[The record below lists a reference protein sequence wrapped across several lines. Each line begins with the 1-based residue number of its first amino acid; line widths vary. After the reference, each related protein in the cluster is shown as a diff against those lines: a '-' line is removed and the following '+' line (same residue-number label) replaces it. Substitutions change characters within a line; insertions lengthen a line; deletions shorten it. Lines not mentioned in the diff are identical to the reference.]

1 MAGFNI
7 TVAGDSAIN
16 LEFGNV
22 ISEKTNGIIR
32 AAAQTLEAD
41 PIDGVIELVPTF
53 CSLMVVYNPCVIG
66 YDELT
71 SQVRGKL
78 RGLVAATGG
87 IHRVVK
93 IPVCYGG
100 DFGPDLSDVAEH
112 AGMSVEEVIAIHSG
126 HDYLIDML
134 GFLPGFA
141 YLGGLDERLHT
152 PRLATPR
159 TRIEPGAVGIGGAQ
173 TGIYPLASPG
183 GWRIIGR
190 TPVRPY
196 DPDRESPILY
206 AAGDYLRFVPITP
219 QEFSLI
225 ETQVEAGTY
234 ECEIVKGRATT
245 PVQADPNNDQ
255 AADSAAWSEGCEA
268 SERSATAPAAAPQ
281 VDNALQPQTHF
292 SPAMPNVGI
301 AGARANAEIKRIL
314 EAHGVNIAFDI
325 TCTNT
330 IRRFVPRKTDTLAQY
345 AHDVLTQLPCAR
357 MRNISPRKAFFDQ
370 VLPQVDGLVYHA
382 VQFCDMYSYEY
393 SDLKRTSPAPILAL
407 ETDCTAQSRGQMLT
421 RLEAFLE
428 SIGASQTEHLASQ
441 KGSPM
446 STAATFVV
454 GLDSGSTSTN
464 AVVMNEARKIVAS
477 VVIRTGAKA
486 GASAE
491 RAYREVLERA
501 GITPD
506 QVACTIATGYG
517 RVSIP
522 FADEN
527 VTEISCHGRGAHY
540 FNPDVRTILDI
551 GGQDSKAIHVN
562 AAGEVT
568 DFAMN
573 DKCAAGTGRFLEM
586 IARSLEISLDELGPA
601 ALESKKRLEI
611 ASMCSVFAESEVI
624 SLIANNEEKPDI
636 AAGVCRAVA
645 GKAYSLMR
653 RVGLEGAYMM
663 TGGVAQNPGVVR
675 AVEELIGEKLFI
687 CEDPEIVGATG
698 AALLALEKSE

>member
-1 MAGFNI
+1 MRVGYVCKYAPI
-7 TVAGDSAIN
+7 EA
-16 LEFGNV
+16 
-22 ISEKTNGIIR
+22 
-32 AAAQTLEAD
+32 LEAM
-41 PIDGVIELVPTF
+41 GAHME
-53 CSLMVVYNPCVIG
+53 
-66 YDELT
+66 
-71 SQVRGKL
+71 
-78 RGLVAATGG
+78 
-87 IHRVVK
+87 
-93 IPVCYGG
+93 
-100 DFGPDLSDVAEH
+100 
-112 AGMSVEEVIAIHSG
+112 
-126 HDYLIDML
+126 
-134 GFLPGFA
+134 
-141 YLGGLDERLHT
+141 
-152 PRLATPR
+152 
-159 TRIEPGAVGIGGAQ
+159 RIEPDESLVSFDAAESCMHANVCSFAKATFETVLSGNLDGIVLTTCCDSMRRLADTLRAQ
-173 TGIYPLASPG
+173 TPGLFIHVLDVPRDTSEAACALFERNMRKLLSAYGEFANATFSEEKLFAQLGGTLCPAEGTCDSPLELDYVSQDSIY
-183 GWRIIGR
+183 R
-190 TPVRPY
+190 
-196 DPDRESPILY
+196 DK
-206 AAGDYLRFVPITP
+206 AGDAEARSEGCAASERSASAAPTAP
-219 QEFSLI
+219 QVDS
-225 ETQVEAGTY
+225 
-234 ECEIVKGRATT
+234 R
-245 PVQADPNNDQ
+245 DRNQ

-268 SERSATAPAAAPQ
+268 SERSATAAAAAAQ

>member
-1 MAGFNI
+1 MRVGYVCKYAPI
-7 TVAGDSAIN
+7 EA
-16 LEFGNV
+16 
-22 ISEKTNGIIR
+22 
-32 AAAQTLEAD
+32 LEAM
-41 PIDGVIELVPTF
+41 GAHME
-53 CSLMVVYNPCVIG
+53 
-66 YDELT
+66 
-71 SQVRGKL
+71 
-78 RGLVAATGG
+78 
-87 IHRVVK
+87 
-93 IPVCYGG
+93 
-100 DFGPDLSDVAEH
+100 
-112 AGMSVEEVIAIHSG
+112 
-126 HDYLIDML
+126 
-134 GFLPGFA
+134 
-141 YLGGLDERLHT
+141 
-152 PRLATPR
+152 
-159 TRIEPGAVGIGGAQ
+159 RIEPDESLVSFDAAESRMHANVCSFAKATFETVLSGNFDGIVLTTCCDSMRRLADALRAQAPDLFIHVLDVPRDTGEAACALFERNVRKLLSAYGEFANATFSEEKLFAQLGGTLCPAE
-173 TGIYPLASPG
+173 GNCDSPLELDLARLHSEAAPAA
-183 GWRIIGR
+183 
-190 TPVRPY
+190 PQV
-196 DPDRESPILY
+196 DSHDR
-206 AAGDYLRFVPITP
+206 
-219 QEFSLI
+219 
-225 ETQVEAGTY
+225 
-234 ECEIVKGRATT
+234 
-245 PVQADPNNDQ
+245 NQ

-268 SERSATAPAAAPQ
+268 SERNADEAVAAPQVEPNRNKAGDTEARSEGCEASERSATAAAAAAQ

-292 SPAMPNVGI
+292 SPTMPNVGI

-325 TCTNT
+325 TCTNE
-330 IRRFVPRKTDTLAQY
+330 IRCFVPRKTDTLAQY
-345 AHDVLTQLPCAR
+345 AHGVLTQLPCAR

-393 SDLKRTSPAPILAL
+393 SDLKWTSPAPILAL

-517 RVSIP
+517 RASIP

-653 RVGLEGAYMM
+653 RVGLEDAYMM

>member
-1 MAGFNI
+1 MRIGYVCKYVPAE
-7 TVAGDSAIN
+7 A
-16 LEFGNV
+16 
-22 ISEKTNGIIR
+22 
-32 AAAQTLEAD
+32 LEAM
-41 PIDGVIELVPTF
+41 GAHME
-53 CSLMVVYNPCVIG
+53 
-66 YDELT
+66 
-71 SQVRGKL
+71 
-78 RGLVAATGG
+78 
-87 IHRVVK
+87 
-93 IPVCYGG
+93 
-100 DFGPDLSDVAEH
+100 
-112 AGMSVEEVIAIHSG
+112 
-126 HDYLIDML
+126 
-134 GFLPGFA
+134 
-141 YLGGLDERLHT
+141 
-152 PRLATPR
+152 
-159 TRIEPGAVGIGGAQ
+159 RIEPDESLVSFDAAESCMHANVCSFAKATFETVLSGNLDGIVLTTCCDSMRRLADALRAQAPNLFIHVLDVPRDTGEAACALYQRRVAELLSAYGKFANATFSEKKLFAQLGGTLCPEEGNCDSSLELDYARLRSEAAPAAPQ
-173 TGIYPLASPG
+173 IDSH
-183 GWRIIGR
+183 
-190 TPVRPY
+190 
-196 DPDRESPILY
+196 DR
-206 AAGDYLRFVPITP
+206 
-219 QEFSLI
+219 
-225 ETQVEAGTY
+225 
-234 ECEIVKGRATT
+234 
-245 PVQADPNNDQ
+245 NQ

-268 SERSATAPAAAPQ
+268 SERNADEAVAVPQ
-281 VDNALQPQTHF
+281 VNCTLQPQTHF
-292 SPAMPNVGI
+292 SPAMLNVGI

-325 TCTNT
+325 TCTNAF
-330 IRRFVPRKTDTLAQY
+330 RRFVPRKTDTLAHY

-357 MRNISPRKAFFDQ
+357 MRDISPRKDFFDR
-370 VLPQVDGLVYHA
+370 VLPQIDGLVFHT

-428 SIGASQTEHLASQ
+428 SIGASQKEHLASQ

-446 STAATFVV
+446 SKTATFVV

-464 AVVMNEARKIVAS
+464 AVAMNEAREIVAS
-477 VVIRTGAKA
+477 VVIKTGAKA

-540 FNPDVRTILDI
+540 FNPAVRTILDI

-601 ALESKKRLEI
+601 ALESKKHLEI

-698 AALLALEKSE
+698 AALLALEKLGK

>member
-1 MAGFNI
+1 MRIGYVCKYVPAE
-7 TVAGDSAIN
+7 A
-16 LEFGNV
+16 
-22 ISEKTNGIIR
+22 
-32 AAAQTLEAD
+32 LEAM
-41 PIDGVIELVPTF
+41 GAHIE
-53 CSLMVVYNPCVIG
+53 
-66 YDELT
+66 
-71 SQVRGKL
+71 
-78 RGLVAATGG
+78 
-87 IHRVVK
+87 
-93 IPVCYGG
+93 
-100 DFGPDLSDVAEH
+100 
-112 AGMSVEEVIAIHSG
+112 
-126 HDYLIDML
+126 
-134 GFLPGFA
+134 
-141 YLGGLDERLHT
+141 
-152 PRLATPR
+152 
-159 TRIEPGAVGIGGAQ
+159 RIEPDESLVSFDAAESCMHANVCSFAKATFETVLSGNLDGIVLTTCCDSMRRLADALRAQAPNLFIHVLDVPRDTGEAACALYQRRVAELLSAYGKFANATFSEEKLFAQLGGALCPAEGNCDSSLELDYARLHSEAAPAAPQ
-173 TGIYPLASPG
+173 IDSH
-183 GWRIIGR
+183 
-190 TPVRPY
+190 
-196 DPDRESPILY
+196 DR
-206 AAGDYLRFVPITP
+206 
-219 QEFSLI
+219 
-225 ETQVEAGTY
+225 
-234 ECEIVKGRATT
+234 
-245 PVQADPNNDQ
+245 NQ

-268 SERSATAPAAAPQ
+268 SECNADEAVAVPQ
-281 VDNALQPQTHF
+281 VNCTLQPQTHF
-292 SPAMPNVGI
+292 SPTMPNVGI

-325 TCTNT
+325 TCTNAF
-330 IRRFVPRKTDTLAQY
+330 RRFVPQKADTLVQY

-357 MRNISPRKAFFDQ
+357 MRDISPRKAFFDH
-370 VLPQVDGLVYHA
+370 VLPQIDGLVFHT

-407 ETDCTAQSRGQMLT
+407 ETDCTVQSHGQMLT

-428 SIGASQTEHLASQ
+428 SIGASQKEHLASQ

-446 STAATFVV
+446 SKTATFVV

-464 AVVMNEARKIVAS
+464 AVAMNEAREIVAS
-477 VVIRTGAKA
+477 VVIKTGAKA

-540 FNPDVRTILDI
+540 FNPAVRTILDI

-586 IARSLEISLDELGPA
+586 IARSLEIGLDELGPA
-601 ALESKKRLEI
+601 ALESKKHLEI

-698 AALLALEKSE
+698 AALLALEKLGE

>member
-1 MAGFNI
+1 MRIGYVCKYVPAE
-7 TVAGDSAIN
+7 A
-16 LEFGNV
+16 
-22 ISEKTNGIIR
+22 
-32 AAAQTLEAD
+32 LEAM
-41 PIDGVIELVPTF
+41 GAHME
-53 CSLMVVYNPCVIG
+53 
-66 YDELT
+66 
-71 SQVRGKL
+71 
-78 RGLVAATGG
+78 
-87 IHRVVK
+87 
-93 IPVCYGG
+93 
-100 DFGPDLSDVAEH
+100 
-112 AGMSVEEVIAIHSG
+112 
-126 HDYLIDML
+126 
-134 GFLPGFA
+134 
-141 YLGGLDERLHT
+141 
-152 PRLATPR
+152 
-159 TRIEPGAVGIGGAQ
+159 RIEPDARLVSFDAAESCMHANVCSFSKATFETVLSGNLDGIVLTTCCDSMRRLADALRAQAPDLFIHVLDVPRDTGEAACALYQRRVAELLSAYGKFANATFSEEKLFAQLGGTVCPEEGDCDSTLELDYARLHSEAAQ
-173 TGIYPLASPG
+173 PSFRLAKSSS
-183 GWRIIGR
+183 
-190 TPVRPY
+190 V
-196 DPDRESPILY
+196 SQSF
-206 AAGDYLRFVPITP
+206 AN
-219 QEFSLI
+219 S
-225 ETQVEAGTY
+225 
-234 ECEIVKGRATT
+234 
-245 PVQADPNNDQ
+245 NQ

-268 SERSATAPAAAPQ
+268 SERNADEAVAVPQVEPERNQAADAGARSEGCEASERSATAAAAVPQ
-281 VDNALQPQTHF
+281 VNCTLQPQTHF
-292 SPAMPNVGI
+292 SPTMPNVGI

-314 EAHGVNIAFDI
+314 EAHGVNIAFDV
-325 TCTNT
+325 TCTNAS
-330 IRRFVPRKTDTLAQY
+330 RRFVPQKADTLAHY

-357 MRNISPRKAFFDQ
+357 MRDISPRKAFFDR
-370 VLPQVDGLVYHA
+370 VLPQIDGLVYHT

-407 ETDCTAQSRGQMLT
+407 ETDCTAQSHGQMLT

-428 SIGASQTEHLASQ
+428 SIGASQKEHLASQ
-441 KGSPM
+441 KGFPM
-446 STAATFVV
+446 SKTATFVV

-464 AVVMNEARKIVAS
+464 AVVMNEAREIVAS
-477 VVIRTGAKA
+477 VVIKTGAKA
-486 GASAE
+486 SASAE
-491 RAYREVLERA
+491 RAYREVIERA

-586 IARSLEISLDELGPA
+586 IARSLEISLDELGPS
-601 ALESKKRLEI
+601 ALESKKHLEI

>member
-1 MAGFNI
+1 MRVGYVCKYVPVEA
-7 TVAGDSAIN
+7 
-16 LEFGNV
+16 
-22 ISEKTNGIIR
+22 
-32 AAAQTLEAD
+32 LEAM
-41 PIDGVIELVPTF
+41 GAHME
-53 CSLMVVYNPCVIG
+53 
-66 YDELT
+66 
-71 SQVRGKL
+71 
-78 RGLVAATGG
+78 
-87 IHRVVK
+87 
-93 IPVCYGG
+93 
-100 DFGPDLSDVAEH
+100 
-112 AGMSVEEVIAIHSG
+112 
-126 HDYLIDML
+126 
-134 GFLPGFA
+134 
-141 YLGGLDERLHT
+141 
-152 PRLATPR
+152 
-159 TRIEPGAVGIGGAQ
+159 RIEPDESLVSFDTAESCMHANVCSFAKATFETVLSGNLDGIVLTTCCDSMRRLADALRAQ
-173 TGIYPLASPG
+173 TPGLFIHVLDVPRDTSEAACALFERRVSELLSAYGEFANVDFSEAKLFAQLGGTLCPAEGTCDSPLEL
-183 GWRIIGR
+183 
-190 TPVRPY
+190 
-196 DPDRESPILY
+196 DY
-206 AAGDYLRFVPITP
+206 ARLH
-219 QEFSLI
+219 S
-225 ETQVEAGTY
+225 EAAQPSFRLAKSSS
-234 ECEIVKGRATT
+234 VSQSFANRDK
-245 PVQADPNNDQ
+245 
-255 AADSAAWSEGCEA
+255 AADSAAWSEGCGASKRNADEAVAVPQVEPNRGQATDAGAWSEGCAA
-268 SERSATAPAAAPQ
+268 SERNATAATAVPQ
-281 VDNALQPQTHF
+281 VDNTMQPQTHF
-292 SPAMPNVGI
+292 SPTMPNVGI

-325 TCTNT
+325 TCTNA
-330 IRRFVPRKTDTLAQY
+330 IRRFVPQKTDTLAQY
-345 AHDVLTQLPCAR
+345 VHDVLTQLPCAR
-357 MRNISPRKAFFDQ
+357 MRNISPRKAFFDH
-370 VLPQVDGLVYHA
+370 VLPQVDGLVYHT

-393 SDLKRTSPAPILAL
+393 SDLKRTSPTPILAL

-428 SIGASQTEHLASQ
+428 SIGASQTEHLANL

-446 STAATFVV
+446 STADTFVV

-491 RAYREVLERA
+491 RAYREVLERS

-687 CEDPEIVGATG
+687 YEDPEIVGATG
-698 AALLALEKSE
+698 AALLALEKLE

>member
-1 MAGFNI
+1 MRIGYVCKYVPVEA
-7 TVAGDSAIN
+7 
-16 LEFGNV
+16 
-22 ISEKTNGIIR
+22 
-32 AAAQTLEAD
+32 LEAM
-41 PIDGVIELVPTF
+41 GAHME
-53 CSLMVVYNPCVIG
+53 
-66 YDELT
+66 
-71 SQVRGKL
+71 
-78 RGLVAATGG
+78 
-87 IHRVVK
+87 
-93 IPVCYGG
+93 
-100 DFGPDLSDVAEH
+100 
-112 AGMSVEEVIAIHSG
+112 
-126 HDYLIDML
+126 
-134 GFLPGFA
+134 
-141 YLGGLDERLHT
+141 
-152 PRLATPR
+152 
-159 TRIEPGAVGIGGAQ
+159 RIEPDESLGSFDAAESCMHANVCSFAKATFETVLSGNLDGIVLTTCCDSMRRLADALRAQ
-173 TGIYPLASPG
+173 APNLFIHVLDVPRDTGEAACA
-183 GWRIIGR
+183 
-190 TPVRPY
+190 
-196 DPDRESPILY
+196 LY
-206 AAGDYLRFVPITP
+206 QRRVAELLSAYGEFAGV
-219 QEFSLI
+219 EFSEEKLF
-225 ETQVEAGTY
+225 TQLGGTLCPAEGNCDSSLELNLARLHSEAAQPSFRLAKSSS
-234 ECEIVKGRATT
+234 VSQSFA
-245 PVQADPNNDQ
+245 NSNQ

-268 SERSATAPAAAPQ
+268 SERNADEAVAAPQVKPNRNQAADAEVRSEGCEASERSATAAAAAPQ
-281 VDNALQPQTHF
+281 VNRTLQPQTHF

-314 EAHGVNIAFDI
+314 EARGVNIAFDI

-330 IRRFVPRKTDTLAQY
+330 VRRFVPRKTDTLTQY

-357 MRNISPRKAFFDQ
+357 MRDISPRKDFFDRA
-370 VLPQVDGLVYHA
+370 LPQVDGLIYHT

-393 SDLKRTSPAPILAL
+393 SDLKRTSPVPILAL
-407 ETDCTAQSRGQMLT
+407 ETDCTAQSHGQMLT

-428 SIGASQTEHLASQ
+428 SIGASQKEHLASQ

-446 STAATFVV
+446 SKTATFVV

-464 AVVMNEARKIVAS
+464 AVAMNEAREIVAS

-501 GITPD
+501 GIAPD
-506 QVACTIATGYG
+506 QVGCTIATGYG

-540 FNPDVRTILDI
+540 FNPEVRTILDI

-698 AALLALEKSE
+698 AALLALEKTE

>member
-1 MAGFNI
+1 MRIGYVCKYVPAE
-7 TVAGDSAIN
+7 A
-16 LEFGNV
+16 
-22 ISEKTNGIIR
+22 
-32 AAAQTLEAD
+32 LEAM
-41 PIDGVIELVPTF
+41 GAHME
-53 CSLMVVYNPCVIG
+53 
-66 YDELT
+66 
-71 SQVRGKL
+71 
-78 RGLVAATGG
+78 
-87 IHRVVK
+87 
-93 IPVCYGG
+93 
-100 DFGPDLSDVAEH
+100 
-112 AGMSVEEVIAIHSG
+112 
-126 HDYLIDML
+126 
-134 GFLPGFA
+134 
-141 YLGGLDERLHT
+141 
-152 PRLATPR
+152 
-159 TRIEPGAVGIGGAQ
+159 RIEPDESLVSFDAAESCMHANVCSFSKATFETVLSGNLDGIVLTTCCDSMRRLADALRAQAPNLFIHVLDVPRDTGEAACALYQRRVAELLSAYGKFANATFSEKKLFAQLGGTVCPAEGTCDSPLELDSVSQ
-173 TGIYPLASPG
+173 DSIY
-183 GWRIIGR
+183 R
-190 TPVRPY
+190 
-196 DPDRESPILY
+196 DK
-206 AAGDYLRFVPITP
+206 AGDGAAQSEGCTASERSTSAAPAAP
-219 QEFSLI
+219 QVDSH
-225 ETQVEAGTY
+225 
-234 ECEIVKGRATT
+234 
-245 PVQADPNNDQ
+245 NWNQ

-268 SERSATAPAAAPQ
+268 SERNADEAVAVPQ
-281 VDNALQPQTHF
+281 VNCTLQPQTHF

-301 AGARANAEIKRIL
+301 AGARANPEIKRIL
-314 EAHGVNIAFDI
+314 ESHGVNIAFDI

-330 IRRFVPRKTDTLAQY
+330 VRRFVPRKTDTLAHY

-357 MRNISPRKAFFDQ
+357 MRDISPRKAFFDH
-370 VLPQVDGLVYHA
+370 VLPQIDGLVYHT

-393 SDLKRTSPAPILAL
+393 SGLKRISPAPILAL

-428 SIGASQTEHLASQ
+428 SIGASQTEHLAGQ
-441 KGSPM
+441 KGFPM
-446 STAATFVV
+446 SKTATFVV

-464 AVVMNEARKIVAS
+464 AVAMNEAREIVAS
-477 VVIRTGAKA
+477 VVIKTGAKA

-491 RAYREVLERA
+491 RAYREVIERA

-506 QVACTIATGYG
+506 QIACTIATGYG

-562 AAGEVT
+562 ATGEVT

>member
-1 MAGFNI
+1 MRIGYVCKYVPVEALEAMGAHMERIDPDESLVSFDAAESCMHANVCSFAKATFE
-7 TVAGDSAIN
+7 TVLSGNLDGIVLTTCCDSMRRLADALRAQAPDLFIHVLDVPRDTGEAACALYQRRVAELLSAYGKFAN
-16 LEFGNV
+16 ATF
-22 ISEKTNGIIR
+22 SEKKLF
-32 AAAQTLEAD
+32 AQ
-41 PIDGVIELVPTF
+41 
-53 CSLMVVYNPCVIG
+53 
-66 YDELT
+66 
-71 SQVRGKL
+71 
-78 RGLVAATGG
+78 
-87 IHRVVK
+87 
-93 IPVCYGG
+93 
-100 DFGPDLSDVAEH
+100 
-112 AGMSVEEVIAIHSG
+112 
-126 HDYLIDML
+126 
-134 GFLPGFA
+134 
-141 YLGGLDERLHT
+141 LGGTLCPAEGNCDSSLELDYARLHSEAA
-152 PRLATPR
+152 PAAPQ
-159 TRIEPGAVGIGGAQ
+159 VD
-173 TGIYPLASPG
+173 SH
-183 GWRIIGR
+183 
-190 TPVRPY
+190 
-196 DPDRESPILY
+196 DR
-206 AAGDYLRFVPITP
+206 
-219 QEFSLI
+219 
-225 ETQVEAGTY
+225 
-234 ECEIVKGRATT
+234 
-245 PVQADPNNDQ
+245 NQ

-268 SERSATAPAAAPQ
+268 SERSATAAVAVPQ
-281 VDNALQPQTHF
+281 VNCTLQPQTHF
-292 SPAMPNVGI
+292 SPTMPNVGI

-325 TCTNT
+325 TCTNAF
-330 IRRFVPRKTDTLAQY
+330 RRFVPQKTDTLAQY

-357 MRNISPRKAFFDQ
+357 MRDISPRKAFFDR
-370 VLPQVDGLVYHA
+370 VLPQVDGLVYHT

-393 SDLKRTSPAPILAL
+393 SDLKRTSSAPILAL

-428 SIGASQTEHLASQ
+428 SIGASQTEHLAGQ
-441 KGSPM
+441 KGFPM
-446 STAATFVV
+446 SKTATFVV

-464 AVVMNEARKIVAS
+464 AVAMNEAREIVAS
-477 VVIRTGAKA
+477 VVIKTGAKA

-491 RAYREVLERA
+491 RAYREVIERA

-540 FNPDVRTILDI
+540 FNPAVRTILDI

-562 AAGEVT
+562 ATGEVT

-601 ALESKKRLEI
+601 ALESKKHLEI

-675 AVEELIGEKLFI
+675 AIEELIGEKLFI

-698 AALLALEKSE
+698 AALLALETLGE

>member
-1 MAGFNI
+1 MRIGYVCKYVPAE
-7 TVAGDSAIN
+7 A
-16 LEFGNV
+16 
-22 ISEKTNGIIR
+22 
-32 AAAQTLEAD
+32 LEAM
-41 PIDGVIELVPTF
+41 G
-53 CSLMVVYNPCVIG
+53 
-66 YDELT
+66 
-71 SQVRGKL
+71 
-78 RGLVAATGG
+78 A
-87 IHRVVK
+87 H
-93 IPVCYGG
+93 
-100 DFGPDLSDVAEH
+100 
-112 AGMSVEEVIAIHSG
+112 VE
-126 HDYLIDML
+126 
-134 GFLPGFA
+134 
-141 YLGGLDERLHT
+141 
-152 PRLATPR
+152 
-159 TRIEPGAVGIGGAQ
+159 RIEPDESLVSFDAAESCMHANVCSFVKATFETVLSGNLDGIVLTTCCDSMRRLADALRAQAPDLFVHMLDVPRDTGEAACALYQRRAAELLSAYGKFANATFSEKKLFAQLGGTLCPAEG
-173 TGIYPLASPG
+173 TCDSPLG
-183 GWRIIGR
+183 L
-190 TPVRPY
+190 
-196 DPDRESPILY
+196 DY
-206 AAGDYLRFVPITP
+206 ARLHSEAAPAAP
-219 QEFSLI
+219 QVDSHDL
-225 ETQVEAGTY
+225 
-234 ECEIVKGRATT
+234 
-245 PVQADPNNDQ
+245 NQ

-268 SERSATAPAAAPQ
+268 SERNADEAVAVPQ
-281 VDNALQPQTHF
+281 VNCTLQPQTHF
-292 SPAMPNVGI
+292 SPTMPNVGI

-314 EAHGVNIAFDI
+314 EAHGANIAFDV
-325 TCTNT
+325 TCTNAS
-330 IRRFVPRKTDTLAQY
+330 RRFVPQKADTLAHY
-345 AHDVLTQLPCAR
+345 THDVLTQLPCAR
-357 MRNISPRKAFFDQ
+357 MRDISPRKAFFDR
-370 VLPQVDGLVYHA
+370 VLPQIDGLVFHT

-393 SDLKRTSPAPILAL
+393 SDLKRTSPVPILAL
-407 ETDCTAQSRGQMLT
+407 ETDCTAQSHGQVFT

-428 SIGASQTEHLASQ
+428 SIGASQKEHLASQ

-446 STAATFVV
+446 SKTATFVV

-464 AVVMNEARKIVAS
+464 AVVMNEAREIVAS

-501 GITPD
+501 GITPG
-506 QVACTIATGYG
+506 QIACTIATGYG

-601 ALESKKRLEI
+601 ALESKKHLEI

-698 AALLALEKSE
+698 AALLALEKTE

>member
-1 MAGFNI
+1 M
-7 TVAGDSAIN
+7 
-16 LEFGNV
+16 
-22 ISEKTNGIIR
+22 R
-32 AAAQTLEAD
+32 
-41 PIDGVIELVPTF
+41 
-53 CSLMVVYNPCVIG
+53 IG
-66 YDELT
+66 Y
-71 SQVRGKL
+71 
-78 RGLVAATGG
+78 
-87 IHRVVK
+87 
-93 IPVCYGG
+93 VCKYV
-100 DFGPDLSDVAEH
+100 PAE
-112 AGMSVEEVIAIHSG
+112 AIEAMGAH
-126 HDYLIDML
+126 I
-134 GFLPGFA
+134 
-141 YLGGLDERLHT
+141 E
-152 PRLATPR
+152 
-159 TRIEPGAVGIGGAQ
+159 RIEPDESLVSFDAAESCMHANVCSFAKATFETVLSGNLDGIVLTTCCDSMRRLADALRAQAPNLFIHVLDVPRDTGEAACALYQRRMAELLSAYGKFANATFSEKKLFAQLGGTLCPEEGNCDSSLELDYARLHSEAAPAAPQ
-173 TGIYPLASPG
+173 IDSH
-183 GWRIIGR
+183 
-190 TPVRPY
+190 
-196 DPDRESPILY
+196 DR
-206 AAGDYLRFVPITP
+206 
-219 QEFSLI
+219 
-225 ETQVEAGTY
+225 
-234 ECEIVKGRATT
+234 
-245 PVQADPNNDQ
+245 NQ

-268 SERSATAPAAAPQ
+268 SERNADEAVAVPQ
-281 VDNALQPQTHF
+281 ANCTLQPQTHF

-325 TCTNT
+325 TCTNAF
-330 IRRFVPRKTDTLAQY
+330 RRFVPRKTDTLAQY

-357 MRNISPRKAFFDQ
+357 MRDISPRKAFFDR
-370 VLPQVDGLVYHA
+370 VLPQIDGLVYHT

-393 SDLKRTSPAPILAL
+393 SDLKRTSPVPILAL

-428 SIGASQTEHLASQ
+428 SIGASQKEHLASQ

-446 STAATFVV
+446 SKTATFVV

-464 AVVMNEARKIVAS
+464 AVAMNEAREIVAS
-477 VVIRTGAKA
+477 VVIKTGAKA

-491 RAYREVLERA
+491 RAYHEVLERA

-506 QVACTIATGYG
+506 QIACTIATGYG

-540 FNPDVRTILDI
+540 FNPAVRTILDI

-601 ALESKKRLEI
+601 ALESKKHLEI

-687 CEDPEIVGATG
+687 CDDPEIVGATG

>member
-1 MAGFNI
+1 MRIGYVCKYVPAE
-7 TVAGDSAIN
+7 A
-16 LEFGNV
+16 
-22 ISEKTNGIIR
+22 
-32 AAAQTLEAD
+32 LEAM
-41 PIDGVIELVPTF
+41 GAHME
-53 CSLMVVYNPCVIG
+53 
-66 YDELT
+66 
-71 SQVRGKL
+71 
-78 RGLVAATGG
+78 
-87 IHRVVK
+87 
-93 IPVCYGG
+93 
-100 DFGPDLSDVAEH
+100 
-112 AGMSVEEVIAIHSG
+112 
-126 HDYLIDML
+126 
-134 GFLPGFA
+134 
-141 YLGGLDERLHT
+141 
-152 PRLATPR
+152 
-159 TRIEPGAVGIGGAQ
+159 RIEPDESIVSFDAAESCMHANMCSFAKATFETVLSGNLDGIVLTTCCDSMRRLADALRAQAPNLFIHVLDVPRDTGEAACALYQRRMAELLSAYGEFADATFSEGKLFAQLGGTLCPAEGNCDSSLELDYARLRSEAAPAAPQ
-173 TGIYPLASPG
+173 IDSH
-183 GWRIIGR
+183 
-190 TPVRPY
+190 
-196 DPDRESPILY
+196 DR
-206 AAGDYLRFVPITP
+206 
-219 QEFSLI
+219 
-225 ETQVEAGTY
+225 
-234 ECEIVKGRATT
+234 
-245 PVQADPNNDQ
+245 NQ

-268 SERSATAPAAAPQ
+268 SERNADEAVAVPQ
-281 VDNALQPQTHF
+281 VNCTLQPQTHF
-292 SPAMPNVGI
+292 SPTMPNVGI

-314 EAHGVNIAFDI
+314 DAHGVNIAFDI
-325 TCTNT
+325 TCTNAS
-330 IRRFVPRKTDTLAQY
+330 RHFVPQKADTLAHY
-345 AHDVLTQLPCAR
+345 THDVLTQLPCAR
-357 MRNISPRKAFFDQ
+357 MRDISPRKAFFDH
-370 VLPQVDGLVYHA
+370 VLPQIDGLVFHT

-428 SIGASQTEHLASQ
+428 SIGASQKEHLASQ
-441 KGSPM
+441 KGFPM
-446 STAATFVV
+446 SKTATFVV

-464 AVVMNEARKIVAS
+464 AVVMNEAREIVAS
-477 VVIRTGAKA
+477 VVIKTGAKA

-491 RAYREVLERA
+491 RAYREAIERA

-601 ALESKKRLEI
+601 ALESKKHLEI

-687 CEDPEIVGATG
+687 CDDPEIVGATG

>member
-1 MAGFNI
+1 MRIGYVCKYAPI
-7 TVAGDSAIN
+7 EA
-16 LEFGNV
+16 
-22 ISEKTNGIIR
+22 
-32 AAAQTLEAD
+32 LEAM
-41 PIDGVIELVPTF
+41 GAHME
-53 CSLMVVYNPCVIG
+53 
-66 YDELT
+66 
-71 SQVRGKL
+71 
-78 RGLVAATGG
+78 
-87 IHRVVK
+87 
-93 IPVCYGG
+93 
-100 DFGPDLSDVAEH
+100 
-112 AGMSVEEVIAIHSG
+112 
-126 HDYLIDML
+126 
-134 GFLPGFA
+134 
-141 YLGGLDERLHT
+141 
-152 PRLATPR
+152 
-159 TRIEPGAVGIGGAQ
+159 RIEPDESLVSFDAAESCMHANVCSFAKATFETVLSGNLDGIVLTTCCDSMRRLADALRAQAPDLFIHVLDAPRDTSETACALFERNVRKLLSAYGEFANATFSEQKLFTQLGGTVCPAEGTCDLPGELDYARLHSEAAQ
-173 TGIYPLASPG
+173 PSFRLAKSSSVSQDSIY
-183 GWRIIGR
+183 R
-190 TPVRPY
+190 
-196 DPDRESPILY
+196 DK
-206 AAGDYLRFVPITP
+206 AGDAEARSEGCVASERSASAAPAAP
-219 QEFSLI
+219 QVDSHD
-225 ETQVEAGTY
+225 
-234 ECEIVKGRATT
+234 R
-245 PVQADPNNDQ
+245 NQ
-255 AADSAAWSEGCEA
+255 AADSAAWSEGCKASERNADEAVAAPQVEPNRNKADAGARSEGCEA
-268 SERSATAPAAAPQ
+268 SERSATAAAAAPQ
-281 VDNALQPQTHF
+281 ADNARQPQTHF
-292 SPAMPNVGI
+292 SPTMPNVGI

-325 TCTNT
+325 TCTNA

-345 AHDVLTQLPCAR
+345 VHDVLTQLPCAR
-357 MRNISPRKAFFDQ
+357 MRDISPRKGFFDH
-370 VLPQVDGLVYHA
+370 VLPQVDGLVYHT

-393 SDLKRTSPAPILAL
+393 SDLKRTSPAPILTL

-428 SIGASQTEHLASQ
+428 SIGASQTEHLANL

-464 AVVMNEARKIVAS
+464 AVVMNEARKIVAR

-506 QVACTIATGYG
+506 QVACTIVTGYG

>member
-1 MAGFNI
+1 MRVGYVCKYAPI
-7 TVAGDSAIN
+7 EA
-16 LEFGNV
+16 
-22 ISEKTNGIIR
+22 
-32 AAAQTLEAD
+32 LEAM
-41 PIDGVIELVPTF
+41 GAHME
-53 CSLMVVYNPCVIG
+53 
-66 YDELT
+66 
-71 SQVRGKL
+71 
-78 RGLVAATGG
+78 
-87 IHRVVK
+87 
-93 IPVCYGG
+93 
-100 DFGPDLSDVAEH
+100 
-112 AGMSVEEVIAIHSG
+112 
-126 HDYLIDML
+126 
-134 GFLPGFA
+134 
-141 YLGGLDERLHT
+141 
-152 PRLATPR
+152 
-159 TRIEPGAVGIGGAQ
+159 RIEPDESLVSFDAAESCMHANVCSFAKATFETVLSGNLDGIVLTTCCDSMRRLADALRAQ
-173 TGIYPLASPG
+173 TPGLFIHVLDVPRDTSEAACALFERRVSELLSAYGEFANVDFSEAKLFIQLGGTLCPAEGTCESTLELDYARLHSEAAQPSFRLAKSSSVSQSFAN
-183 GWRIIGR
+183 R
-190 TPVRPY
+190 
-196 DPDRESPILY
+196 D
-206 AAGDYLRFVPITP
+206 
-219 QEFSLI
+219 
-225 ETQVEAGTY
+225 
-234 ECEIVKGRATT
+234 K
-245 PVQADPNNDQ
+245 
-255 AADSAAWSEGCEA
+255 AADSAAWSEGCGA
-268 SERSATAPAAAPQ
+268 SERNATAAAAAPQ

-292 SPAMPNVGI
+292 SPTMPNVGI

-325 TCTNT
+325 TCTNAV
-330 IRRFVPRKTDTLAQY
+330 RRFVPRKTDTLARY

-357 MRNISPRKAFFDQ
+357 MRDISPRKGFFDRA
-370 VLPQVDGLVYHA
+370 LPQVDGLVYHT

-393 SDLKRTSPAPILAL
+393 SDLKRTSPVPILAL

-428 SIGASQTEHLASQ
+428 SIGASQTEHPESQ

-446 STAATFVV
+446 SAAATFVV

-501 GITPD
+501 GIAPD
-506 QVACTIATGYG
+506 QVRCTIATGYG

-540 FNPDVRTILDI
+540 FNPEVRTILDI

-645 GKAYSLMR
+645 GKAYSLIR

>member
-1 MAGFNI
+1 MRIGYVCKYVPVEA
-7 TVAGDSAIN
+7 
-16 LEFGNV
+16 
-22 ISEKTNGIIR
+22 
-32 AAAQTLEAD
+32 LEAM
-41 PIDGVIELVPTF
+41 GAHME
-53 CSLMVVYNPCVIG
+53 
-66 YDELT
+66 
-71 SQVRGKL
+71 
-78 RGLVAATGG
+78 
-87 IHRVVK
+87 
-93 IPVCYGG
+93 
-100 DFGPDLSDVAEH
+100 
-112 AGMSVEEVIAIHSG
+112 
-126 HDYLIDML
+126 
-134 GFLPGFA
+134 
-141 YLGGLDERLHT
+141 
-152 PRLATPR
+152 
-159 TRIEPGAVGIGGAQ
+159 RIEPDESLVSFDAAESCMHANVCSFSKATFETVLSGNLDGIVLTTCCDSMRRLADALRAQAPNLFIHVLDVPRDTGEAACALYQRRVAELLSAYGKFANATFSEKKLFAQLGGTLCPAEGTCDSSLELDLARLHSEAAQ
-173 TGIYPLASPG
+173 PSFRLAKSSS
-183 GWRIIGR
+183 
-190 TPVRPY
+190 V
-196 DPDRESPILY
+196 SQSF
-206 AAGDYLRFVPITP
+206 AN
-219 QEFSLI
+219 S
-225 ETQVEAGTY
+225 
-234 ECEIVKGRATT
+234 
-245 PVQADPNNDQ
+245 NQ

-268 SERSATAPAAAPQ
+268 SERNADEAVAVPQVEPNRNQAADAEVRSEGCEASERSATAAAAAPQ
-281 VDNALQPQTHF
+281 VNRTLQPQTHF

-314 EAHGVNIAFDI
+314 EARGVNIAFDI

-330 IRRFVPRKTDTLAQY
+330 VRRFVPRKTDTLTQY

-357 MRNISPRKAFFDQ
+357 MRDISPRKDFFDRA
-370 VLPQVDGLVYHA
+370 LPQVDGLVYHT

-393 SDLKRTSPAPILAL
+393 SDLKRTSSAPILAL

-428 SIGASQTEHLASQ
+428 SIGASQTEHLESQ
-441 KGSPM
+441 KGSSM

-464 AVVMNEARKIVAS
+464 AVIMNEAREIVAS
-477 VVIRTGAKA
+477 VVTRTGAKA

-540 FNPDVRTILDI
+540 FNPEVRTILDI

-586 IARSLEISLDELGPA
+586 IARSLEISLDELGPS

-687 CEDPEIVGATG
+687 CDDPEIVGATG

>member
-1 MAGFNI
+1 MRVGYVCKYAPIEALEAMGAHMERIDPDESLVNFDAAESCMHANVCSFAKATFE
-7 TVAGDSAIN
+7 TVLSGNLDGIVLTTCCDSMRRLADALRAQTPGLFIHVLDVPRDTSEAACALFERRVSELLSAYGEFAN
-16 LEFGNV
+16 VDFSEAKLFIQLGGTLCPAEGTCESTLELDYARLH
-22 ISEKTNGIIR
+22 SE
-32 AAAQTLEAD
+32 AAQ
-41 PIDGVIELVPTF
+41 PSF
-53 CSLMVVYNPCVIG
+53 
-66 YDELT
+66 
-71 SQVRGKL
+71 
-78 RGLVAATGG
+78 
-87 IHRVVK
+87 
-93 IPVCYGG
+93 
-100 DFGPDLSDVAEH
+100 
-112 AGMSVEEVIAIHSG
+112 
-126 HDYLIDML
+126 
-134 GFLPGFA
+134 
-141 YLGGLDERLHT
+141 
-152 PRLATPR
+152 RLAKSSSVSQSFANR
-159 TRIEPGAVGIGGAQ
+159 
-173 TGIYPLASPG
+173 
-183 GWRIIGR
+183 
-190 TPVRPY
+190 
-196 DPDRESPILY
+196 D
-206 AAGDYLRFVPITP
+206 
-219 QEFSLI
+219 
-225 ETQVEAGTY
+225 
-234 ECEIVKGRATT
+234 K
-245 PVQADPNNDQ
+245 
-255 AADSAAWSEGCEA
+255 AADSAAWSEGCGA
-268 SERSATAPAAAPQ
+268 SERNATAAAAAPQ

-292 SPAMPNVGI
+292 SPTMPNVGI

-325 TCTNT
+325 TCTNAV
-330 IRRFVPRKTDTLAQY
+330 RRFVPRKTDTLARY

-357 MRNISPRKAFFDQ
+357 MRDISPRKGFFDRA
-370 VLPQVDGLVYHA
+370 LPQVDGLVYHT

-393 SDLKRTSPAPILAL
+393 SDLKRTSPVPILAL

-428 SIGASQTEHLASQ
+428 SIGASQTEHPESQ

-446 STAATFVV
+446 SAAATFVV

-501 GITPD
+501 GIAPD
-506 QVACTIATGYG
+506 QVRCTIATGYG

-540 FNPDVRTILDI
+540 FNPEVRTILDI

-645 GKAYSLMR
+645 GKAYSLIR

>member
-1 MAGFNI
+1 MMIGYVCKYVPVEALEAMGAHMERIDPDESLVSFDAAESCMHANVCSFAKATFE
-7 TVAGDSAIN
+7 TVLSGNLDGIVLTTCCDSMRRLADALRAQAPN
-16 LEFGNV
+16 LFIHVLDVPRDTGETACALYQRRVAELLSTYGEFANATF
-22 ISEKTNGIIR
+22 SEKKLF
-32 AAAQTLEAD
+32 AQ
-41 PIDGVIELVPTF
+41 
-53 CSLMVVYNPCVIG
+53 
-66 YDELT
+66 
-71 SQVRGKL
+71 
-78 RGLVAATGG
+78 
-87 IHRVVK
+87 
-93 IPVCYGG
+93 
-100 DFGPDLSDVAEH
+100 
-112 AGMSVEEVIAIHSG
+112 
-126 HDYLIDML
+126 
-134 GFLPGFA
+134 
-141 YLGGLDERLHT
+141 LGGTLCPEEGNCDSSLELDYARLHS
-152 PRLATPR
+152 
-159 TRIEPGAVGIGGAQ
+159 E
-173 TGIYPLASPG
+173 
-183 GWRIIGR
+183 
-190 TPVRPY
+190 
-196 DPDRESPILY
+196 
-206 AAGDYLRFVPITP
+206 AAPAAP
-219 QEFSLI
+219 QVDSHNL
-225 ETQVEAGTY
+225 
-234 ECEIVKGRATT
+234 
-245 PVQADPNNDQ
+245 NQ

-268 SERSATAPAAAPQ
+268 SERNADEAVAAPQVEPNRDKTDVEAQSEGCEAPERSATAAAAAPR

-292 SPAMPNVGI
+292 SPTMPNVGI
-301 AGARANAEIKRIL
+301 AGARANAEIKQIL
-314 EAHGVNIAFDI
+314 ESHGVNIAFDI
-325 TCTNT
+325 TCTNAF
-330 IRRFVPRKTDTLAQY
+330 RRFMPRKTDTLAQY

-357 MRNISPRKAFFDQ
+357 MRDISPRKAFFDH
-370 VLPQVDGLVYHA
+370 VLPQIDGLVFHT

-407 ETDCTAQSRGQMLT
+407 ETDCTAQSHGQMLT

-428 SIGASQTEHLASQ
+428 SIGASQTEHLAGQ

-446 STAATFVV
+446 SKTATFVV

-464 AVVMNEARKIVAS
+464 AVVMNEAREIVAS

-506 QVACTIATGYG
+506 QIACTIATGYG

-540 FNPDVRTILDI
+540 FNPAVRTILDI

-601 ALESKKRLEI
+601 ALESKKHLEI

>member
-1 MAGFNI
+1 MRVGYVCKYAPI
-7 TVAGDSAIN
+7 EA
-16 LEFGNV
+16 
-22 ISEKTNGIIR
+22 
-32 AAAQTLEAD
+32 LEAM
-41 PIDGVIELVPTF
+41 GAHME
-53 CSLMVVYNPCVIG
+53 
-66 YDELT
+66 
-71 SQVRGKL
+71 
-78 RGLVAATGG
+78 
-87 IHRVVK
+87 
-93 IPVCYGG
+93 
-100 DFGPDLSDVAEH
+100 
-112 AGMSVEEVIAIHSG
+112 
-126 HDYLIDML
+126 
-134 GFLPGFA
+134 
-141 YLGGLDERLHT
+141 
-152 PRLATPR
+152 
-159 TRIEPGAVGIGGAQ
+159 RIEPDESLVSFDAAESCMHANVCSFAKATFETVLSGNLDGIVLTTCCDSMRRLTDALRAQ
-173 TGIYPLASPG
+173 TPGLFIHVLDVPRDTSEAACALFERNVRKLLSAYGEFANATFSEEKLFAQLGGTLCPAEGICDSPL
-183 GWRIIGR
+183 
-190 TPVRPY
+190 
-196 DPDRESPILY
+196 E
-206 AAGDYLRFVPITP
+206 
-219 QEFSLI
+219 
-225 ETQVEAGTY
+225 
-234 ECEIVKGRATT
+234 
-245 PVQADPNNDQ
+245 
-255 AADSAAWSEGCEA
+255 
-268 SERSATAPAAAPQ
+268 

-428 SIGASQTEHLASQ
+428 SIGASQTEHLANL

-491 RAYREVLERA
+491 RAYREVLEHA

-540 FNPDVRTILDI
+540 LNPDVRTILDI

-586 IARSLEISLDELGPA
+586 IARSLEISLDGLGPA

>member
-1 MAGFNI
+1 MRIGYVCKYVPIEA
-7 TVAGDSAIN
+7 
-16 LEFGNV
+16 
-22 ISEKTNGIIR
+22 
-32 AAAQTLEAD
+32 LEAM
-41 PIDGVIELVPTF
+41 GAHME
-53 CSLMVVYNPCVIG
+53 
-66 YDELT
+66 
-71 SQVRGKL
+71 
-78 RGLVAATGG
+78 
-87 IHRVVK
+87 
-93 IPVCYGG
+93 
-100 DFGPDLSDVAEH
+100 
-112 AGMSVEEVIAIHSG
+112 
-126 HDYLIDML
+126 
-134 GFLPGFA
+134 
-141 YLGGLDERLHT
+141 
-152 PRLATPR
+152 
-159 TRIEPGAVGIGGAQ
+159 RIEPDESLVSFDAAESCMHANVCSFAKATFETVLSGNLDGIVLTTCCDSMRRLADALRAQAPDLFIHVLDVPRDTGEAACALYQRRVAELLSAYGKFANATFSEKKLFAQLGGTLCPEEGNCDSSLELDYARLHSEAAQ
-173 TGIYPLASPG
+173 PSFRLAKSSS
-183 GWRIIGR
+183 
-190 TPVRPY
+190 V
-196 DPDRESPILY
+196 SQSF
-206 AAGDYLRFVPITP
+206 AN
-219 QEFSLI
+219 S
-225 ETQVEAGTY
+225 
-234 ECEIVKGRATT
+234 
-245 PVQADPNNDQ
+245 NQ

-268 SERSATAPAAAPQ
+268 SERNADEAVAVPQIEPERNQAADAGARSEGRESSERSATAAAAAPR

-292 SPAMPNVGI
+292 SPTMPNVGI

-325 TCTNT
+325 TCTNAF
-330 IRRFVPRKTDTLAQY
+330 RRFVPQKADTLAQY

-357 MRNISPRKAFFDQ
+357 MRDISPRKAFFDH
-370 VLPQVDGLVYHA
+370 VLPQIDGLVFHT

-393 SDLKRTSPAPILAL
+393 SDLKRTSPAPLLAL
-407 ETDCTAQSRGQMLT
+407 ETDCTAQSHGQMLT

-428 SIGASQTEHLASQ
+428 SIGASQKEHLASQ

-446 STAATFVV
+446 SKTATFVV

-464 AVVMNEARKIVAS
+464 AVAMNEAREIVAS
-477 VVIRTGAKA
+477 VVIKTGAKA

-540 FNPDVRTILDI
+540 FNPAVRTILDI

-601 ALESKKRLEI
+601 ALESKKHLEI

-653 RVGLEGAYMM
+653 RIGLEGAYMM

-687 CEDPEIVGATG
+687 CDDPEIVGATG

>member
-1 MAGFNI
+1 MRIGYVCKYAPI
-7 TVAGDSAIN
+7 EA
-16 LEFGNV
+16 
-22 ISEKTNGIIR
+22 
-32 AAAQTLEAD
+32 LEAM
-41 PIDGVIELVPTF
+41 GAHME
-53 CSLMVVYNPCVIG
+53 
-66 YDELT
+66 
-71 SQVRGKL
+71 
-78 RGLVAATGG
+78 
-87 IHRVVK
+87 
-93 IPVCYGG
+93 
-100 DFGPDLSDVAEH
+100 
-112 AGMSVEEVIAIHSG
+112 
-126 HDYLIDML
+126 
-134 GFLPGFA
+134 
-141 YLGGLDERLHT
+141 
-152 PRLATPR
+152 
-159 TRIEPGAVGIGGAQ
+159 RIEPDESLVSFDAAEACMHANVCSFAKATFETVLSGNLDGIVLTTCCDSMRRLADALRAQAPDLFIHVLDVPRDTGEAACALFERRVSELLSAYGEFANVDFSEAKLFAQLGGTLCPAEGTCESTLELDLARLHSEAAQPSFRLAKSSSVSQSFANSGQDGDAEARSEGCAASKRSASAAPAV
-173 TGIYPLASPG
+173 P
-183 GWRIIGR
+183 
-190 TPVRPY
+190 
-196 DPDRESPILY
+196 
-206 AAGDYLRFVPITP
+206 
-219 QEFSLI
+219 
-225 ETQVEAGTY
+225 QVE
-234 ECEIVKGRATT
+234 
-245 PVQADPNNDQ
+245 PNRNQ

-268 SERSATAPAAAPQ
+268 SERNASESADASK
-281 VDNALQPQTHF
+281 VDNALQPQVHF
-292 SPAMPNVGI
+292 SPTMPNVGI

-314 EAHGVNIAFDI
+314 EARGVNIAFDI
-325 TCTNT
+325 TCTNA

-345 AHDVLTQLPCAR
+345 VHDVLTQLPCAR
-357 MRNISPRKAFFDQ
+357 MRDIFPRKGFFDH
-370 VLPQVDGLVYHA
+370 VLPQVDGLVYHT

-393 SDLKRTSPAPILAL
+393 SDLKRTSPTPILTL

-428 SIGASQTEHLASQ
+428 SIGASQTEHLESQ

-464 AVVMNEARKIVAS
+464 AVVMNEACKIVAS

-611 ASMCSVFAESEVI
+611 ANMCSVFAESEVI

>member
-1 MAGFNI
+1 MRIGYVCKYVPVEALEAMGAHMERVEPDESLVSFDAAESCMHANVCSFAKATFE
-7 TVAGDSAIN
+7 TVLSGSFDGIVLTTCCDSMRRLADALRAQAPDLFIHV
-16 LEFGNV
+16 LDVPRDTGEAACALFERRVSEFLSAYGEFANV
-22 ISEKTNGIIR
+22 DFSEAKLFTQLGGTLCP
-32 AAAQTLEAD
+32 AEGTCESTLE
-41 PIDGVIELVPTF
+41 L
-53 CSLMVVYNPCVIG
+53 
-66 YDELT
+66 
-71 SQVRGKL
+71 
-78 RGLVAATGG
+78 
-87 IHRVVK
+87 
-93 IPVCYGG
+93 
-100 DFGPDLSDVAEH
+100 DLA
-112 AGMSVEEVIAIHSG
+112 
-126 HDYLIDML
+126 
-134 GFLPGFA
+134 
-141 YLGGLDERLHT
+141 RLHSET
-152 PRLATPR
+152 AQPSFRLAKSSSVSQSFANS
-159 TRIEPGAVGIGGAQ
+159 G
-173 TGIYPLASPG
+173 
-183 GWRIIGR
+183 
-190 TPVRPY
+190 
-196 DPDRESPILY
+196 
-206 AAGDYLRFVPITP
+206 
-219 QEFSLI
+219 
-225 ETQVEAGTY
+225 
-234 ECEIVKGRATT
+234 
-245 PVQADPNNDQ
+245 Q
-255 AADSAAWSEGCEA
+255 AADSAAWSEGCGA
-268 SERSATAPAAAPQ
+268 SERNADESVAAPQVEPNRGQATDAGARSEGCAASERNATAAAAAPQ
-281 VDNALQPQTHF
+281 VNCTLQPQTHF
-292 SPAMPNVGI
+292 SPTMPNVGI

-314 EAHGVNIAFDI
+314 EARGVNIAFDI
-325 TCTNT
+325 TCTNAV
-330 IRRFVPRKTDTLAQY
+330 RRFVPRKTDTLAQY

-357 MRNISPRKAFFDQ
+357 MRDISPRKGFFDSA
-370 VLPQVDGLVYHA
+370 LPQVDGLVYHT

-428 SIGASQTEHLASQ
+428 SIGASQTEHPESQ

-464 AVVMNEARKIVAS
+464 AVVMNAAREIVAS

-501 GITPD
+501 SIAPD
-506 QVACTIATGYG
+506 QVGCTIATGYG

>member
-1 MAGFNI
+1 MRIGYVCKYVPVEA
-7 TVAGDSAIN
+7 
-16 LEFGNV
+16 
-22 ISEKTNGIIR
+22 
-32 AAAQTLEAD
+32 LEAM
-41 PIDGVIELVPTF
+41 GAHME
-53 CSLMVVYNPCVIG
+53 
-66 YDELT
+66 
-71 SQVRGKL
+71 
-78 RGLVAATGG
+78 
-87 IHRVVK
+87 
-93 IPVCYGG
+93 
-100 DFGPDLSDVAEH
+100 
-112 AGMSVEEVIAIHSG
+112 
-126 HDYLIDML
+126 
-134 GFLPGFA
+134 
-141 YLGGLDERLHT
+141 
-152 PRLATPR
+152 
-159 TRIEPGAVGIGGAQ
+159 RIEPDESLVSFDAAESCMHANVCSFAKATFETVLSGNLDGIVLTTCCDSMRRLADALRAQ
-173 TGIYPLASPG
+173 TPGLFIHVLDVPRDTSEAACALFERNVRKFLSTYGEFANATFSEEKLFAQLGGTVCPAEGTCDLPGELDYARLHSEAAQPSFRLAKSSSVSQESIY
-183 GWRIIGR
+183 R
-190 TPVRPY
+190 
-196 DPDRESPILY
+196 D
-206 AAGDYLRFVPITP
+206 
-219 QEFSLI
+219 
-225 ETQVEAGTY
+225 
-234 ECEIVKGRATT
+234 K
-245 PVQADPNNDQ
+245 

-292 SPAMPNVGI
+292 SPTMPNVGI

-325 TCTNT
+325 TCTNA

-357 MRNISPRKAFFDQ
+357 MRNISPRKGFFDRA
-370 VLPQVDGLVYHA
+370 LPQVDGLVYHA

-428 SIGASQTEHLASQ
+428 SIGASQTEHLTNL

-501 GITPD
+501 GIAPD

>member
-1 MAGFNI
+1 MRIGYVCKYVPAE
-7 TVAGDSAIN
+7 A
-16 LEFGNV
+16 
-22 ISEKTNGIIR
+22 
-32 AAAQTLEAD
+32 LEAM
-41 PIDGVIELVPTF
+41 GAHME
-53 CSLMVVYNPCVIG
+53 
-66 YDELT
+66 
-71 SQVRGKL
+71 
-78 RGLVAATGG
+78 
-87 IHRVVK
+87 
-93 IPVCYGG
+93 
-100 DFGPDLSDVAEH
+100 
-112 AGMSVEEVIAIHSG
+112 
-126 HDYLIDML
+126 
-134 GFLPGFA
+134 
-141 YLGGLDERLHT
+141 
-152 PRLATPR
+152 
-159 TRIEPGAVGIGGAQ
+159 RIEPDESLVSFDSAESCMHANVCSFAKATFETVLSGNLDGIVLTTCCDSMRRLADALRAQAPDLFIHVLDVPRDTGEAACALYQRRVAELLSAYGKFANATFSEKKLFSQLGGALCPAEGTCDSTLELDYARLHSEAAPAAPQ
-173 TGIYPLASPG
+173 IDSH
-183 GWRIIGR
+183 
-190 TPVRPY
+190 
-196 DPDRESPILY
+196 DR
-206 AAGDYLRFVPITP
+206 
-219 QEFSLI
+219 
-225 ETQVEAGTY
+225 
-234 ECEIVKGRATT
+234 
-245 PVQADPNNDQ
+245 NQ

-268 SERSATAPAAAPQ
+268 SERNADEAVAVPQ
-281 VDNALQPQTHF
+281 VNCTLQPQTHF

-325 TCTNT
+325 TCTNAF
-330 IRRFVPRKTDTLAQY
+330 RRFVPRKTDTLAHY

-357 MRNISPRKAFFDQ
+357 MRDISPRKDFFDR
-370 VLPQVDGLVYHA
+370 VLPQIDGLVFHT

-428 SIGASQTEHLASQ
+428 SIGASQKEHLASQ

-446 STAATFVV
+446 SKTATFVV

-464 AVVMNEARKIVAS
+464 AVVMNEAREIVAS

-506 QVACTIATGYG
+506 QIACTIATGYG

-527 VTEISCHGRGAHY
+527 VTEISCHGRGAHH
-540 FNPDVRTILDI
+540 FNPAVRTILDI

-562 AAGEVT
+562 ATGEVT

>member
-1 MAGFNI
+1 MRIGYVCKYVPAE
-7 TVAGDSAIN
+7 A
-16 LEFGNV
+16 
-22 ISEKTNGIIR
+22 
-32 AAAQTLEAD
+32 LEAM
-41 PIDGVIELVPTF
+41 GAHME
-53 CSLMVVYNPCVIG
+53 
-66 YDELT
+66 
-71 SQVRGKL
+71 
-78 RGLVAATGG
+78 
-87 IHRVVK
+87 
-93 IPVCYGG
+93 
-100 DFGPDLSDVAEH
+100 
-112 AGMSVEEVIAIHSG
+112 
-126 HDYLIDML
+126 
-134 GFLPGFA
+134 
-141 YLGGLDERLHT
+141 
-152 PRLATPR
+152 
-159 TRIEPGAVGIGGAQ
+159 RIEPDESLVSFDAAESCMHANVCSFAKATFETVLSGNLDGIVLTTCCDSMRRLADALRAQ
-173 TGIYPLASPG
+173 TPNLFIHVLDVPRDTGEAACALYQRRVAELLSAYGEFTNATFSEKKLFAQLGGTVCPEEGNCDSSLELDYARLHSEAAQPSFRLAKSSS
-183 GWRIIGR
+183 
-190 TPVRPY
+190 V
-196 DPDRESPILY
+196 SQSF
-206 AAGDYLRFVPITP
+206 AN
-219 QEFSLI
+219 S
-225 ETQVEAGTY
+225 
-234 ECEIVKGRATT
+234 
-245 PVQADPNNDQ
+245 NQ

-268 SERSATAPAAAPQ
+268 SERNADEAVAVPQ
-281 VDNALQPQTHF
+281 VNCTLQPQTHF

-314 EAHGVNIAFDI
+314 EAHGANIAFDI
-325 TCTNT
+325 TCTNAF
-330 IRRFVPRKTDTLAQY
+330 RRFVPRKTDTLAHY

-357 MRNISPRKAFFDQ
+357 MRDISPRKAFFDH
-370 VLPQVDGLVYHA
+370 VLPQIDGLVFHT

-407 ETDCTAQSRGQMLT
+407 ETDCTAQSHGQMLT

-428 SIGASQTEHLASQ
+428 LIGASQKEHLASQ
-441 KGSPM
+441 KGFPM
-446 STAATFVV
+446 SKTATFVV

-464 AVVMNEARKIVAS
+464 AVVMNEAREIVAS

-501 GITPD
+501 GIAPD
-506 QVACTIATGYG
+506 QIAYTIATGYG

-540 FNPDVRTILDI
+540 FNPAVRTILDI

-562 AAGEVT
+562 ATGEVT

-601 ALESKKRLEI
+601 ALESKKHLEI

-698 AALLALEKSE
+698 ATLLALETLGE

>member
-1 MAGFNI
+1 MRIGYVCKYVPVEA
-7 TVAGDSAIN
+7 
-16 LEFGNV
+16 
-22 ISEKTNGIIR
+22 
-32 AAAQTLEAD
+32 LEAM
-41 PIDGVIELVPTF
+41 GAHMERIEP
-53 CSLMVVYNPCVIG
+53 
-66 YDELT
+66 
-71 SQVRGKL
+71 
-78 RGLVAATGG
+78 
-87 IHRVVK
+87 
-93 IPVCYGG
+93 
-100 DFGPDLSDVAEH
+100 
-112 AGMSVEEVIAIHSG
+112 
-126 HDYLIDML
+126 
-134 GFLPGFA
+134 
-141 YLGGLDERLHT
+141 DERLVSFDAAESCMHANVCSFSKAT
-152 PRLATPR
+152 FETVLSGNLDGIVLTTCCDSMRRLADALRAQAPNLFIHVLDVPR
-159 TRIEPGAVGIGGAQ
+159 DTGEAACALYQRRVAELLSSYGKFANATFSEKKLFAQLGGTLCPAEGTCDSTLELDYARLHSEAAPAAPQ
-173 TGIYPLASPG
+173 AGSH
-183 GWRIIGR
+183 
-190 TPVRPY
+190 
-196 DPDRESPILY
+196 DRN
-206 AAGDYLRFVPITP
+206 
-219 QEFSLI
+219 Q
-225 ETQVEAGTY
+225 
-234 ECEIVKGRATT
+234 AT
-245 PVQADPNNDQ
+245 
-255 AADSAAWSEGCEA
+255 DSAAWSEGCAA
-268 SERSATAPAAAPQ
+268 SERNASESVAVPQ
-281 VDNALQPQTHF
+281 VNCTLQPQTHF
-292 SPAMPNVGI
+292 SPTMLNVGI

-325 TCTNT
+325 TCTNAF
-330 IRRFVPRKTDTLAQY
+330 RRFVPQKTDTLAQY

-357 MRNISPRKAFFDQ
+357 MRDISPRKAFFDH
-370 VLPQVDGLVYHA
+370 VLPQIDGLVYHT

-393 SDLKRTSPAPILAL
+393 SDLKRTSSAPILAL

-428 SIGASQTEHLASQ
+428 SIGASQKEHLASQ

-446 STAATFVV
+446 SKTATFVV

-464 AVVMNEARKIVAS
+464 AVVMNEAREIVAS

-501 GITPD
+501 DITPD

-540 FNPDVRTILDI
+540 FNPAVRTILDI

-601 ALESKKRLEI
+601 ALESKKHLEI

-698 AALLALEKSE
+698 AALLALEKLGE

>member
-1 MAGFNI
+1 MRIGYVCKYAPI
-7 TVAGDSAIN
+7 EA
-16 LEFGNV
+16 
-22 ISEKTNGIIR
+22 
-32 AAAQTLEAD
+32 LEAM
-41 PIDGVIELVPTF
+41 GAHME
-53 CSLMVVYNPCVIG
+53 
-66 YDELT
+66 
-71 SQVRGKL
+71 
-78 RGLVAATGG
+78 
-87 IHRVVK
+87 
-93 IPVCYGG
+93 
-100 DFGPDLSDVAEH
+100 
-112 AGMSVEEVIAIHSG
+112 
-126 HDYLIDML
+126 
-134 GFLPGFA
+134 
-141 YLGGLDERLHT
+141 
-152 PRLATPR
+152 
-159 TRIEPGAVGIGGAQ
+159 RIEPDESLVSFDAAESCMHANVCSFAKATFETVLSGNLDGIVLTTCCDSMRRLADALRAQAPDLFIHVLDAPRDTSETACALFERNVRKLLSAYGEFANATFSEEKLFAQLGGTVCPAEGTCDSPLELDSVSQ
-173 TGIYPLASPG
+173 DSIY
-183 GWRIIGR
+183 R
-190 TPVRPY
+190 
-196 DPDRESPILY
+196 DK
-206 AAGDYLRFVPITP
+206 AGDA
-219 QEFSLI
+219 
-225 ETQVEAGTY
+225 EA
-234 ECEIVKGRATT
+234 R
-245 PVQADPNNDQ
+245 
-255 AADSAAWSEGCEA
+255 SEGCEA
-268 SERSATAPAAAPQ
+268 SERSATAAAAAPQ
-281 VDNALQPQTHF
+281 ADNARQPQTHF
-292 SPAMPNVGI
+292 SPTMPNVGI

-325 TCTNT
+325 TCTNA

-345 AHDVLTQLPCAR
+345 VHDVLTQLPCAR
-357 MRNISPRKAFFDQ
+357 MRDISPRKGFFDH
-370 VLPQVDGLVYHA
+370 VLPQVDGLVYHT

-393 SDLKRTSPAPILAL
+393 SDLKRTSPTPILTL

-428 SIGASQTEHLASQ
+428 SIGASQTEHLANL

-586 IARSLEISLDELGPA
+586 IARSLEIDLDELGPA
-601 ALESKKRLEI
+601 ALESKKHLEI

>member
-1 MAGFNI
+1 MRVGYVCKYAPI
-7 TVAGDSAIN
+7 EA
-16 LEFGNV
+16 
-22 ISEKTNGIIR
+22 
-32 AAAQTLEAD
+32 LEAM
-41 PIDGVIELVPTF
+41 GAHME
-53 CSLMVVYNPCVIG
+53 
-66 YDELT
+66 
-71 SQVRGKL
+71 
-78 RGLVAATGG
+78 
-87 IHRVVK
+87 
-93 IPVCYGG
+93 
-100 DFGPDLSDVAEH
+100 
-112 AGMSVEEVIAIHSG
+112 
-126 HDYLIDML
+126 
-134 GFLPGFA
+134 
-141 YLGGLDERLHT
+141 
-152 PRLATPR
+152 
-159 TRIEPGAVGIGGAQ
+159 RIEPDESLVSFDAAESCMHANVCSFAKATFETVLSGNLDGIVLTTCCDSMRRLADALRAQ
-173 TGIYPLASPG
+173 TPGLFIHVLDVPRDTSEAACALFERNVRKLLSAYGEFANATFSEEKLFAQLGGTLCPAEGNCDSPLEL
-183 GWRIIGR
+183 
-190 TPVRPY
+190 
-196 DPDRESPILY
+196 DY
-206 AAGDYLRFVPITP
+206 ARLH
-219 QEFSLI
+219 S
-225 ETQVEAGTY
+225 EAAQPSFRLAKSSS
-234 ECEIVKGRATT
+234 VSQSFA
-245 PVQADPNNDQ
+245 NSNQ
-255 AADSAAWSEGCEA
+255 AADSAAWSEGCAASERNADEAVAAPQVELNRSQAADAGARSEGCEA
-268 SERSATAPAAAPQ
+268 SERSATAAAAAAQ

-292 SPAMPNVGI
+292 SPTMPNVGI

-325 TCTNT
+325 TCTNA

-477 VVIRTGAKA
+477 VVTRTGAKA

-506 QVACTIATGYG
+506 QVVCTIATGYG

-645 GKAYSLMR
+645 GKAHSLMR

-698 AALLALEKSE
+698 AALLALEKLGE

>member
-1 MAGFNI
+1 MRIGYVCKYVPAE
-7 TVAGDSAIN
+7 A
-16 LEFGNV
+16 
-22 ISEKTNGIIR
+22 
-32 AAAQTLEAD
+32 LEAMD
-41 PIDGVIELVPTF
+41 AHME
-53 CSLMVVYNPCVIG
+53 
-66 YDELT
+66 
-71 SQVRGKL
+71 
-78 RGLVAATGG
+78 
-87 IHRVVK
+87 
-93 IPVCYGG
+93 
-100 DFGPDLSDVAEH
+100 
-112 AGMSVEEVIAIHSG
+112 
-126 HDYLIDML
+126 
-134 GFLPGFA
+134 
-141 YLGGLDERLHT
+141 
-152 PRLATPR
+152 
-159 TRIEPGAVGIGGAQ
+159 RIEPDESLVSFDAAESCMHANVCSFAKATFETVLSGNLDGIVLTTCCDSMRRLADALRTQTPNLFIHVLDVPRDTGEAACALYQRRVAELLSAYGKFANATFSEKKLFAQLGGTVCPEEGNCDSSLELDCAR
-173 TGIYPLASPG
+173 LRS
-183 GWRIIGR
+183 
-190 TPVRPY
+190 
-196 DPDRESPILY
+196 E
-206 AAGDYLRFVPITP
+206 AAPAAP
-219 QEFSLI
+219 
-225 ETQVEAGTY
+225 
-234 ECEIVKGRATT
+234 
-245 PVQADPNNDQ
+245 QADSRDRNQ

-268 SERSATAPAAAPQ
+268 SERNADEAVAAPR

-314 EAHGVNIAFDI
+314 EAHGANIAFDI
-325 TCTNT
+325 TCTNAF
-330 IRRFVPRKTDTLAQY
+330 RRFVPQKTDTLAQY

-357 MRNISPRKAFFDQ
+357 MRDISPRKAFFDR
-370 VLPQVDGLVYHA
+370 VLPQIDGLVFHT

-407 ETDCTAQSRGQMLT
+407 ETDCTAQSHGQMLT

-428 SIGASQTEHLASQ
+428 SIGASQKEHLASQ

-446 STAATFVV
+446 SKTATFVV

-464 AVVMNEARKIVAS
+464 AVVMNEAREIVAS

-491 RAYREVLERA
+491 RAYREVLEHA

-506 QVACTIATGYG
+506 QIACTIATGYG

-540 FNPDVRTILDI
+540 FNPAVRTILDI

-601 ALESKKRLEI
+601 ALESKKHLEI

>member
-1 MAGFNI
+1 MRIGYVCKYAPIEALEAMGAHMEHIEPDESLVSFDAAESCMHANVCSFAKATFE
-7 TVAGDSAIN
+7 TVLSGNLDGIVLTTCCDSMRRLADTLRAQAPDLFIHVLDVPRDTSEAACALFERNVRKLLSAYGEFANATFSEEKLFAQLGGSVCPAEGTCDSPLELDYARLHSEAAQPSFRLAKSSSVSQESIYRDKAGDAGARSEGCEASERSA
-16 LEFGNV
+16 
-22 ISEKTNGIIR
+22 T
-32 AAAQTLEAD
+32 
-41 PIDGVIELVPTF
+41 
-53 CSLMVVYNPCVIG
+53 
-66 YDELT
+66 
-71 SQVRGKL
+71 
-78 RGLVAATGG
+78 
-87 IHRVVK
+87 
-93 IPVCYGG
+93 
-100 DFGPDLSDVAEH
+100 
-112 AGMSVEEVIAIHSG
+112 
-126 HDYLIDML
+126 
-134 GFLPGFA
+134 
-141 YLGGLDERLHT
+141 
-152 PRLATPR
+152 ATP
-159 TRIEPGAVGIGGAQ
+159 AVPQ
-173 TGIYPLASPG
+173 VDS
-183 GWRIIGR
+183 R
-190 TPVRPY
+190 
-196 DPDRESPILY
+196 DRNQ
-206 AAGDYLRFVPITP
+206 AAG
-219 QEFSLI
+219 
-225 ETQVEAGTY
+225 
-234 ECEIVKGRATT
+234 
-245 PVQADPNNDQ
+245 
-255 AADSAAWSEGCEA
+255 SAAWSEGCEA
-268 SERSATAPAAAPQ
+268 SERSATAAAAAPQ
-281 VDNALQPQTHF
+281 FDNALQPQTHF
-292 SPAMPNVGI
+292 SPTMPNVGI

-314 EAHGVNIAFDI
+314 ESHGVNITFDI
-325 TCTNT
+325 TCTNA
-330 IRRFVPRKTDTLAQY
+330 IRRFVPQKTDTLAQY
-345 AHDVLTQLPCAR
+345 VHDVLTQLPCAR
-357 MRNISPRKAFFDQ
+357 MRDISPRKDFFDH
-370 VLPQVDGLVYHA
+370 VLPQVDGLVFHT

-428 SIGASQTEHLASQ
+428 SIGASQTERLASQ

-645 GKAYSLMR
+645 SKAYSLMR

>member
-1 MAGFNI
+1 MRVGYVCKYAPI
-7 TVAGDSAIN
+7 EA
-16 LEFGNV
+16 
-22 ISEKTNGIIR
+22 
-32 AAAQTLEAD
+32 LEAM
-41 PIDGVIELVPTF
+41 GAHME
-53 CSLMVVYNPCVIG
+53 
-66 YDELT
+66 
-71 SQVRGKL
+71 
-78 RGLVAATGG
+78 
-87 IHRVVK
+87 
-93 IPVCYGG
+93 
-100 DFGPDLSDVAEH
+100 
-112 AGMSVEEVIAIHSG
+112 
-126 HDYLIDML
+126 
-134 GFLPGFA
+134 
-141 YLGGLDERLHT
+141 
-152 PRLATPR
+152 
-159 TRIEPGAVGIGGAQ
+159 RIEPDESLVSFDAAESCMHANVCSFAKATFETVLSGNLDGIVLTTCCDSMRRLADALRAQ
-173 TGIYPLASPG
+173 TPGLFIHVLDVPRDTSEAACALFERNVRKLLSAYGEFANATFSEEKLFAQLGGTLCPAEGNCDSPLELDLARLHS
-183 GWRIIGR
+183 
-190 TPVRPY
+190 
-196 DPDRESPILY
+196 E
-206 AAGDYLRFVPITP
+206 AAQPSFRLAKSSSVSQSFAN
-219 QEFSLI
+219 S
-225 ETQVEAGTY
+225 
-234 ECEIVKGRATT
+234 
-245 PVQADPNNDQ
+245 NQ
-255 AADSAAWSEGCEA
+255 AADSAAWSEGCGASERNAGEAVAAPQVEPNHGQAADAGARSEGCGA
-268 SERSATAPAAAPQ
+268 SERSTTAAAAAPQ
-281 VDNALQPQTHF
+281 VDYTLQPQTHF
-292 SPAMPNVGI
+292 SPTMPNVGI
-301 AGARANAEIKRIL
+301 AGARANTEIKRIL
-314 EAHGVNIAFDI
+314 EARGVNIAFGV
-325 TCTNT
+325 TCTNAV
-330 IRRFVPRKTDTLAQY
+330 RRFVPRKTETLARY

-357 MRNISPRKAFFDQ
+357 MRDISPRKTFFDRA
-370 VLPQVDGLVYHA
+370 LPQVDGLVYHT

-393 SDLKRTSPAPILAL
+393 SDLNRTSPAPILAL
-407 ETDCTAQSRGQMLT
+407 ETDCTTQSRGQMLT

-428 SIGASQTEHLASQ
+428 SIGASQTEHPVSQ

-464 AVVMNEARKIVAS
+464 AVVMNEAREIVAS

-501 GITPD
+501 DITPD

>member
-1 MAGFNI
+1 MRIGYVCKYVPAE
-7 TVAGDSAIN
+7 A
-16 LEFGNV
+16 
-22 ISEKTNGIIR
+22 
-32 AAAQTLEAD
+32 LEAM
-41 PIDGVIELVPTF
+41 GAHMERIEPDESLVSF
-53 CSLMVVYNPCVIG
+53 
-66 YDELT
+66 
-71 SQVRGKL
+71 
-78 RGLVAATGG
+78 
-87 IHRVVK
+87 
-93 IPVCYGG
+93 
-100 DFGPDLSDVAEH
+100 DVAESCMH
-112 AGMSVEEVIAIHSG
+112 ANVCSFAKATFETVLSGNLDGIVLTTCCDSMRRLADALRAQAPNLFIHVLDVPRDTGEAACALYQRRVAELLSAYGKFANATFSEEK
-126 HDYLIDML
+126 L
-134 GFLPGFA
+134 FA
-141 YLGGLDERLHT
+141 QLGGTLCPAEGTCDSTLELDYARL
-152 PRLATPR
+152 RS
-159 TRIEPGAVGIGGAQ
+159 E
-173 TGIYPLASPG
+173 
-183 GWRIIGR
+183 
-190 TPVRPY
+190 
-196 DPDRESPILY
+196 
-206 AAGDYLRFVPITP
+206 AAPAAP
-219 QEFSLI
+219 QVDSHNL
-225 ETQVEAGTY
+225 
-234 ECEIVKGRATT
+234 
-245 PVQADPNNDQ
+245 NQ

-268 SERSATAPAAAPQ
+268 SERNADEAVAVPQ
-281 VDNALQPQTHF
+281 VNCTLQPQTHF
-292 SPAMPNVGI
+292 SPTMPNVGI
-301 AGARANAEIKRIL
+301 AGARANAEIKQIL

-325 TCTNT
+325 TCTNAS
-330 IRRFVPRKTDTLAQY
+330 RRFVPQKADTLAQY

-357 MRNISPRKAFFDQ
+357 MRDISPRKAFFDH
-370 VLPQVDGLVYHA
+370 VLPQIDGLVFHT

-407 ETDCTAQSRGQMLT
+407 ETDCTAQSHGQMLT

-428 SIGASQTEHLASQ
+428 SIGASQKEHLASQ

-446 STAATFVV
+446 SKTATFVV

-464 AVVMNEARKIVAS
+464 AVVMNEAREIVAS

-540 FNPDVRTILDI
+540 FNPEVRTILDI

-698 AALLALEKSE
+698 AALLALEKLGE

>member
-1 MAGFNI
+1 MRVGYVCKYAPI
-7 TVAGDSAIN
+7 EA
-16 LEFGNV
+16 
-22 ISEKTNGIIR
+22 
-32 AAAQTLEAD
+32 LEAM
-41 PIDGVIELVPTF
+41 GAHME
-53 CSLMVVYNPCVIG
+53 
-66 YDELT
+66 
-71 SQVRGKL
+71 
-78 RGLVAATGG
+78 
-87 IHRVVK
+87 
-93 IPVCYGG
+93 
-100 DFGPDLSDVAEH
+100 
-112 AGMSVEEVIAIHSG
+112 
-126 HDYLIDML
+126 
-134 GFLPGFA
+134 
-141 YLGGLDERLHT
+141 
-152 PRLATPR
+152 
-159 TRIEPGAVGIGGAQ
+159 RIEPDESLVSFDAAESCMHANVCSFAKATFETVLSGDLDGIVLTTCCDSMRRLADALRAQ
-173 TGIYPLASPG
+173 TPGLFIHVLDVPRDTSEAACALFERNVRKLLSAYGEFANATFSEEKLFAQLGGTLCPAEGTCDSPLELDYVSQDSIY
-183 GWRIIGR
+183 R
-190 TPVRPY
+190 
-196 DPDRESPILY
+196 DK
-206 AAGDYLRFVPITP
+206 AGDAEARSEGCAASERSASAAPTAP
-219 QEFSLI
+219 QVDSHD
-225 ETQVEAGTY
+225 
-234 ECEIVKGRATT
+234 R
-245 PVQADPNNDQ
+245 NQ

-268 SERSATAPAAAPQ
+268 SERNADEAVAAPQVEPNRNKAGDTEARSEGCEASERSATAAAAAAQ

-325 TCTNT
+325 TCTNA

-345 AHDVLTQLPCAR
+345 AHDVLTQLPFAR

-370 VLPQVDGLVYHA
+370 VLPQVDGLVYHT

-446 STAATFVV
+446 STAAAFVV

-698 AALLALEKSE
+698 AALLALEKLGE

>member
-1 MAGFNI
+1 MRIGYVCKYVPAE
-7 TVAGDSAIN
+7 A
-16 LEFGNV
+16 
-22 ISEKTNGIIR
+22 
-32 AAAQTLEAD
+32 LEAM
-41 PIDGVIELVPTF
+41 GAHME
-53 CSLMVVYNPCVIG
+53 
-66 YDELT
+66 
-71 SQVRGKL
+71 
-78 RGLVAATGG
+78 
-87 IHRVVK
+87 
-93 IPVCYGG
+93 
-100 DFGPDLSDVAEH
+100 
-112 AGMSVEEVIAIHSG
+112 
-126 HDYLIDML
+126 
-134 GFLPGFA
+134 
-141 YLGGLDERLHT
+141 
-152 PRLATPR
+152 
-159 TRIEPGAVGIGGAQ
+159 RIEPDESLVSFDAAESCMHANVCSFAKATFETVLSGNLDGIVLTTCCDSMRRLADALRAQAPNLFIHVLDVPRDTGEAACALYQRRVAELLSAYGKFANATFSEKKLFAQLGGTLCPAEGNCDSPLELDYVSQ
-173 TGIYPLASPG
+173 DSIY
-183 GWRIIGR
+183 R
-190 TPVRPY
+190 
-196 DPDRESPILY
+196 DK
-206 AAGDYLRFVPITP
+206 AGD
-219 QEFSLI
+219 
-225 ETQVEAGTY
+225 VEA
-234 ECEIVKGRATT
+234 R
-245 PVQADPNNDQ
+245 
-255 AADSAAWSEGCEA
+255 SEGCAA
-268 SERSATAPAAAPQ
+268 SERSASAAPTAPQ

-292 SPAMPNVGI
+292 SPTMPNVGI

-428 SIGASQTEHLASQ
+428 SIGASRTEHLASQ

-491 RAYREVLERA
+491 RAYRKVLERA

-698 AALLALEKSE
+698 AALLALEKLGE

>member
-1 MAGFNI
+1 MRIGYVCKYVPVEA
-7 TVAGDSAIN
+7 
-16 LEFGNV
+16 
-22 ISEKTNGIIR
+22 
-32 AAAQTLEAD
+32 LEAM
-41 PIDGVIELVPTF
+41 GAHME
-53 CSLMVVYNPCVIG
+53 
-66 YDELT
+66 
-71 SQVRGKL
+71 
-78 RGLVAATGG
+78 
-87 IHRVVK
+87 
-93 IPVCYGG
+93 
-100 DFGPDLSDVAEH
+100 
-112 AGMSVEEVIAIHSG
+112 
-126 HDYLIDML
+126 
-134 GFLPGFA
+134 
-141 YLGGLDERLHT
+141 
-152 PRLATPR
+152 
-159 TRIEPGAVGIGGAQ
+159 RIEPDESLVSFDTAESCMHANVCSFAKATFETALSGSFDGIVLTTCCDSMRRLADALRAQAPDLFIHVLDVPRDTGEAACALFERRVSELLSAYGEFANATFSEEKLFAQLGGTVCPAEGTCDSPLELDYARLHSEAAQ
-173 TGIYPLASPG
+173 PSFRLAKSSS
-183 GWRIIGR
+183 
-190 TPVRPY
+190 V
-196 DPDRESPILY
+196 SQ
-206 AAGDYLRFVPITP
+206 RF
-219 QEFSLI
+219 
-225 ETQVEAGTY
+225 ANRD
-234 ECEIVKGRATT
+234 K
-245 PVQADPNNDQ
+245 
-255 AADSAAWSEGCEA
+255 AADSAAWSEGCGA
-268 SERSATAPAAAPQ
+268 SERNADEAVAVPQVEPNRGQATDAGAWSEGCAASERNATAAAAAPQ
-281 VDNALQPQTHF
+281 VNCTLQPQVHF
-292 SPAMPNVGI
+292 SPTMPNVGI

-314 EAHGVNIAFDI
+314 EARGVNIAFNI
-325 TCTNT
+325 TCTNA
-330 IRRFVPRKTDTLAQY
+330 IRRFVPRKTDTLARY

-357 MRNISPRKAFFDQ
+357 MRNISPRKAFFDRA
-370 VLPQVDGLVYHA
+370 LPQVDGLVYHT

-393 SDLKRTSPAPILAL
+393 SDLKRTSPVPILAL

-506 QVACTIATGYG
+506 QVACTIAAGYG

-540 FNPDVRTILDI
+540 FNPAVRTILDI

-601 ALESKKRLEI
+601 ALESKKHLEI

-698 AALLALEKSE
+698 AALLALEKLGE

>member
-1 MAGFNI
+1 MRVGYVCKYAPI
-7 TVAGDSAIN
+7 EA
-16 LEFGNV
+16 
-22 ISEKTNGIIR
+22 
-32 AAAQTLEAD
+32 LEAM
-41 PIDGVIELVPTF
+41 GAHME
-53 CSLMVVYNPCVIG
+53 
-66 YDELT
+66 
-71 SQVRGKL
+71 
-78 RGLVAATGG
+78 
-87 IHRVVK
+87 
-93 IPVCYGG
+93 
-100 DFGPDLSDVAEH
+100 
-112 AGMSVEEVIAIHSG
+112 
-126 HDYLIDML
+126 
-134 GFLPGFA
+134 
-141 YLGGLDERLHT
+141 
-152 PRLATPR
+152 
-159 TRIEPGAVGIGGAQ
+159 RIEPDESLVSFDAAESCMHANVCSFAKATFETVLSGNLDGIVLTTCCDSMRRLADALRAQ
-173 TGIYPLASPG
+173 TPGLFIHVLDVPRDTSEAACALFERNVRKLLSAYGEFANATFSEEKLFAQLGGTLCPAEGTCDSPLELDYVSQDSIY
-183 GWRIIGR
+183 R
-190 TPVRPY
+190 
-196 DPDRESPILY
+196 DK
-206 AAGDYLRFVPITP
+206 AGDAEARSEGCAASERSASAAPTAP
-219 QEFSLI
+219 QVDSHD
-225 ETQVEAGTY
+225 
-234 ECEIVKGRATT
+234 R
-245 PVQADPNNDQ
+245 NQ

-268 SERSATAPAAAPQ
+268 SERSATAAAAAAQ

-292 SPAMPNVGI
+292 SPTMPNVGI

-325 TCTNT
+325 TCTNA

-540 FNPDVRTILDI
+540 FNPAVRTILDI

-562 AAGEVT
+562 ATGEVT

-601 ALESKKRLEI
+601 ALESKKHLEI

-698 AALLALEKSE
+698 AALLALEKLGE

>member
-1 MAGFNI
+1 MRVGYVCKYAPI
-7 TVAGDSAIN
+7 EA
-16 LEFGNV
+16 
-22 ISEKTNGIIR
+22 
-32 AAAQTLEAD
+32 LEAM
-41 PIDGVIELVPTF
+41 GAHME
-53 CSLMVVYNPCVIG
+53 
-66 YDELT
+66 
-71 SQVRGKL
+71 
-78 RGLVAATGG
+78 
-87 IHRVVK
+87 
-93 IPVCYGG
+93 
-100 DFGPDLSDVAEH
+100 
-112 AGMSVEEVIAIHSG
+112 
-126 HDYLIDML
+126 
-134 GFLPGFA
+134 
-141 YLGGLDERLHT
+141 
-152 PRLATPR
+152 
-159 TRIEPGAVGIGGAQ
+159 RIEPDESLVSFDAAESCMHANVCSFAKATFETVLSGNLDGIVLTTCCDSMRRLADALRAQ
-173 TGIYPLASPG
+173 TPGLFIHVLDVPRDTSEAACALFERNVRKLLSAYGEFANATFSEEKLFAQLGGTLCPAEGTCDSPLELDYVSQDSIY
-183 GWRIIGR
+183 R
-190 TPVRPY
+190 
-196 DPDRESPILY
+196 DK
-206 AAGDYLRFVPITP
+206 AGDAEARSEGCAASERSASAAPTAP
-219 QEFSLI
+219 QVDSHD
-225 ETQVEAGTY
+225 
-234 ECEIVKGRATT
+234 R
-245 PVQADPNNDQ
+245 NQ

-268 SERSATAPAAAPQ
+268 SERNADEAVAAPQVEPNRNKAGDTEARSEGCEASERSATAAAAAAQ

-325 TCTNT
+325 TCTNA

-370 VLPQVDGLVYHA
+370 VLPQVDGLVYHT

-428 SIGASQTEHLASQ
+428 SIGASQTEHLANL

-464 AVVMNEARKIVAS
+464 AVVMNEAREIVAS

-653 RVGLEGAYMM
+653 RVSLEGAYMM